1 MLPGFRFLS
10 VAVVLA
16 VSMLIFGLGAAALLR
31 ATHEEFASVPLKQMP
46 EVTFGPREGTEQPT
60 LAVLQVDT
68 PAAHPTEPAPDQAEH
83 PATTAPGAQPEST
96 AAAPPATDAPSV
108 ATDSATP
115 AASAAP
121 SAPVSPAADT
131 APSADSVAAEP
142 SEPPPRVEPSLKA
155 DDAAK
160 PDIAKTDVTKSDA
173 AKSDVGASDVAA
185 TMTSPF
191 GKHFKAPLP
200 VNRPAQAAQVADP
213 TPPAAERSAA
223 KPPRA
228 AKRHRHRH
236 RRVIRQSRRSS
247 QPAVSRSQ
255 FDSD

>member
-46 EVTFGPREGTEQPT
+46 EVTFGSREETEQPT

-68 PAAHPTEPAPDQAEH
+68 PTAHPAEPVPDQAEAQH
-83 PATTAPGAQPEST
+83 RMTAAPDAQPEAAT
-96 AAAPPATDAPSV
+96 APAATDAPS
-108 ATDSATP
+108 ASTDNATP
-115 AASAAP
+115 AASPEP
-121 SAPVSPAADT
+121 SDPVPPAADT
-131 APSADSVAAEP
+131 ASSADAAAAEP
-142 SEPPPRVEPSLKA
+142 SDPPPSVEPSLKA
-155 DDAAK
+155 GDAVK
-160 PDIAKTDVTKSDA
+160 PDTAKTDA
-173 AKSDVGASDVAA
+173 AKSDVGVSDVAE

-191 GKHFKAPLP
+191 GEHFTAPLP
-200 VNRPAQAAQVADP
+200 VNRPAQAAQIADP
-213 TPPAAERSAA
+213 TPAAKRSSA

-228 AKRHRHRH
+228 AKRHRRATRPSH
-236 RRVIRQSRRSS
+236 RSS
-247 QPAVSRSQ
+247 QPVVSRSQ